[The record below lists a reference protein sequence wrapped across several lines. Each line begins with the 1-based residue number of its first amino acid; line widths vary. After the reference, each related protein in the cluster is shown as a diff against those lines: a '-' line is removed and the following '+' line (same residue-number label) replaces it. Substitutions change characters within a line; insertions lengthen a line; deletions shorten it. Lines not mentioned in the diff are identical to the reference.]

1 MITLNLLAKE
11 NMKNSTQ
18 VSQLNERLVTWL
30 NLSATFST
38 ESRSSGG
45 TFLFFPVPMAI
56 FFWISVAV
64 TAQKHSEG
72 KKKKNKR
79 ISPSISHRKSS

>member
-1 MITLNLLAKE
+1 
-11 NMKNSTQ
+11 MKNSAQ

-38 ESRSSGG
+38 ESLSSGG

-56 FFWISVAV
+56 FF
-64 TAQKHSEG
+64 
-72 KKKKNKR
+72 
-79 ISPSISHRKSS
+79 